1 MAALAARAPA
11 VILTAGCLV
20 RSATGAECAAAPT
33 WPAGAEGRQPPPAA
47 SRFPH
52 GRRPG
57 DGQQLR
63 RPAVSVSLRAA
74 LPRSAIIPRG
84 AHRAPLKP
92 FVKKVVTGQD
102 RRIAAPHYAYRS
114 EAYWYD
120 IQYQY

>member
-1 MAALAARAPA
+1 MDDDLATDSSCA
-11 VILTAGCLV
+11 VLQ
-20 RSATGAECAAAPT
+20 SA
-33 WPAGAEGRQPPPAA
+33 
-47 SRFPH
+47 FPC
-52 GRRPG
+52 
-57 DGQQLR
+57 
-63 RPAVSVSLRAA
+63 AA